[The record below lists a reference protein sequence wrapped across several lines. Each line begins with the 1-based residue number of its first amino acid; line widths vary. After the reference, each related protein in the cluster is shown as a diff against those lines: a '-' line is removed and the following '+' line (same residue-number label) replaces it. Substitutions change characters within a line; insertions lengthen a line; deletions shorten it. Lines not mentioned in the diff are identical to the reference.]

1 MYISIG
7 YVLVKIIIS
16 LKARESPTC
25 VTVFN
30 EQPKRNYAFNAFDF
44 TEMSG
49 PNKRERA
56 KKKKKT
62 KAIKN
67 LLMTFLFRGVL
78 ALSLSLIPVLL
89 PHGDNYAILL
99 PGPVSFDPM

>member
-16 LKARESPTC
+16 LKARDLLPALPYLTNNRNVIMLSMRSTLLKC
-25 VTVFN
+25 QGQIKGR
-30 EQPKRNYAFNAFDF
+30 EQ
-44 TEMSG
+44 
-49 PNKRERA
+49 